1 MTTDRMTAG
10 GLAAAAP
17 SQHGNIGVLG
27 AAALVAG
34 SMVGAGVY
42 LLPATLGAVG
52 AISILGWL
60 AAGVAALSLAGV
72 FIWLA
77 PLVPES
83 EGLSS
88 YVRAGLGPFF
98 GVQSA
103 VAYWVSCWAGL
114 VPLALAGAGT
124 VGVLI
129 PSLASPEAR
138 LAVTIAIIWV
148 GVGAAWAGPRVV
160 ARIEGLTLL
169 IGLLPLLLAATVGW
183 MAFRPEVFAAS
194 WNPHGLSVAAAVKA
208 SGLNC
213 FYAFLGLECAAA
225 AAAVVRDPG
234 RNIPRATLLGVGATA
249 VIYISASM
257 AIMGLL
263 PAADLA
269 QSGSPYADLARLAMG
284 ASVGAAIGVC
294 LVVRATGC
302 LTAWMLV
309 TAETSRGAA
318 DSGAFPAFFRTRP
331 GERASAAGLLIPGVL
346 MTVMAILSAQPN
358 LGQQFSTLANAV
370 SLLCLYV
377 YVMAAVSLIR
387 LARRRVAPILTAA
400 LAAAASVYLIAAG
413 KPVELAL
420 SVLPFIAGGALYLW
434 IRRR

>member
-1 MTTDRMTAG
+1 MAEI
-10 GLAAAAP
+10 AAP
-17 SQHGNIGVLG
+17 AGAAGRHGSIGVLG

-52 AISILGWL
+52 GISILGWL
-60 AAGVAALSLAGV
+60 AAGGVALSLAGV

-77 PLVPES
+77 PLVPQA
-83 EGLSS
+83 EGIPS

-103 VAYWVSCWAGL
+103 LAYWVSCWAGL

-124 VGVLI
+124 VGVLF
-129 PSLASPEAR
+129 PALASPEAR
-138 LAVTIAIIWV
+138 LGVTVAIIWM
-148 GVGAAWAGPRVV
+148 GVGAAWTGPRIV
-160 ARIEGLTLL
+160 ARLEGLTLL
-169 IGLLPLLLAATVGW
+169 IGLLPVLLAATVGW
-183 MAFRPEVFAAS
+183 FAFRPEVFAAS
-194 WNPHGLSVAAAVKA
+194 WNPHDLGAAAAIKA
-208 SGLNC
+208 SGLSC

-225 AAAVVRDPG
+225 AAAVVRDPA
-234 RNIPRATLLGVGATA
+234 RNIPRATLLGVGVTA
-249 VIYISASM
+249 AIYVSASM

-263 PAADLA
+263 PAGELA
-269 QSGSPYADLARLAMG
+269 ASGSPFADAARLMLG
-284 ASVGAAIGVC
+284 AGVGAAIAVC

-318 DSGAFPAFFRTRP
+318 DEGVFPRLFRTLP
-331 GERASAAGLLIPGVL
+331 EERASASGLLIPGVL
-346 MTVMAILSAQPN
+346 MTLMAVLSAQPN
-358 LGQQFSTLANAV
+358 LAQQFSTMTNAV
-370 SLLCLYV
+370 SLLTLYV

-387 LARRRVAPILTAA
+387 LAGRRVAPILTAV
-400 LAAAASVYLIAAG
+400 LASAASLYLVAAG

-420 SVLPFIAGGALYLW
+420 SLAPLALGSLLYLW
-434 IRRR
+434 LRRR